1 MNAATAFLDRFRRV
15 GRDDEVLGL
24 FSDDPAGFGAAL
36 LTMRDDLSQVID
48 AAVEGHGAPAMVHE
62 DCFASAACD
71 RHGTIVARDDRF
83 GQWFVDIDPFS
94 GVVRDVPADRPK
106 VSLFADEKSGRP
118 VALAAGNI
126 AVSRNWP
133 LAPAVREALASGVA
147 SYAVTAF
154 KPGELSWTHT
164 ARAFSLTMAEAQLV
178 AALARHGDLQLAAN
192 ERGVAYETARK
203 FVASAMRKTG
213 TKRQTALIRQ
223 TLMVAA
229 GDLPD
234 AQNLGLIARDLF
246 GLTPRQADLAVLL
259 AHGATRERA
268 ASILGTTDSAAKS
281 DLKIVFQ
288 ACGVASAVDLSRLMT
303 EINALKGL
311 ASACDVLIRSHSSE
325 SEPLQLVPRTWG
337 EGRIAVSDHGPAS
350 GIPVVILHS
359 NVSGRHHPRSF
370 IKALRENGFRPI
382 TFDRAGYGLTTMIK
396 GHPTE
401 TGVKDLEDV
410 LDALGLAKVVL
421 LARCNTGS
429 AVATAAHATGRI
441 TGGVLLWPEAVPH
454 PDRPK
459 TRSGDWVR
467 AIYAHFPDMAEGIT
481 RLMCRRTSAAS
492 IEKQWRYSAR
502 NVAADLAL
510 IDNREEREDLIR
522 GAQQAVYGMH
532 GFLSEALAHGN
543 GAADPARIDD
553 ARRWTLIY
561 SPGYEPGDLDNAI
574 AHWSERLKGV
584 AVTYYEDGGHFMHV
598 TNGEGV
604 IEALKRAV

>member
-1 MNAATAFLDRFRRV
+1 
-15 GRDDEVLGL
+15 
-24 FSDDPAGFGAAL
+24 
-36 LTMRDDLSQVID
+36 
-48 AAVEGHGAPAMVHE
+48 
-62 DCFASAACD
+62 
-71 RHGTIVARDDRF
+71 
-83 GQWFVDIDPFS
+83 
-94 GVVRDVPADRPK
+94 
-106 VSLFADEKSGRP
+106 
-118 VALAAGNI
+118 
-126 AVSRNWP
+126 
-133 LAPAVREALASGVA
+133 LASGAA

-164 ARAFSLTMAEAQLV
+164 AQAYGLTMAESQLV
-178 AALARHGDLQLAAN
+178 AALARHGDLQLAAT

-311 ASACDVLIRSHSSE
+311 ASACDVLIRSHSSA
-325 SEPLQLVPRTWG
+325 SEPLRLVPRTWG
-337 EGRIAVSDHGPAS
+337 EGRIAVSDHGPAN
-350 GIPVVILHS
+350 GTPVVILHS

-396 GHPTE
+396 GHPTA

-410 LDALGLAKVVL
+410 LDALGLAKVAV

-429 AVATAAHATGRI
+429 AVATAAQATGRV

-467 AIYAHFPDMAEGIT
+467 AIYAHFPEMAEGMT

-510 IDNREEREDLIR
+510 LDDPAEREDLIR

-532 GFLSEALAHGN
+532 GFLNEALAHGN
-543 GAADPARIDD
+543 GAADPARIAD
-553 ARRWTLIY
+553 AARWTLIY
-561 SPGYEPGDLDNAI
+561 SPGYEPGDLENAI
-574 AHWSERLKGV
+574 AHWSERLTG
-584 AVTYYEDGGHFMHV
+584 ATVTYYEDGGHFMHV
-598 TNGEGV
+598 TNTQGV
-604 IEALKRAV
+604 IEALKRAVA